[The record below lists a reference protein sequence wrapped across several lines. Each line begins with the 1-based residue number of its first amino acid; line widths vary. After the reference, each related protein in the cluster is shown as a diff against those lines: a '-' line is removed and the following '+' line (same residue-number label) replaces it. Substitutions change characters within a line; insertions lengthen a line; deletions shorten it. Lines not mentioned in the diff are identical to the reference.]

1 MKSNLLNF
9 PGPMSRAMAQ
19 VSADDLGTVA
29 PLGGAYSLLGS
40 QCQYLPPAPVDPRC
54 RYYGPRVGMAGYLM
68 TDEELLIA
76 AAMAEKAA
84 GVTAH

>member
-1 MKSNLLNF
+1 MKKILNF
-9 PGPMSRAMAQ
+9 PGPMSRVMSRF
-19 VSADDLGTVA
+19 SADALSTVA

-84 GVTAH
+84 GVTEH